1 MLVRQG
7 KADAMLCG
15 TFGGYGEHLR
25 HVRDV
30 IGLRAGTATLAAMQM
45 LMLPGRQLFILDTH
59 VNRDPSAEQ
68 VAEMTLLAAEE
79 VRRFGVTPSVAL
91 LSHSSFGGS
100 DAASAVKM
108 RQARVLILARDPQL
122 AVEGEM
128 RGDAALSKTILE
140 REFPDSNLTT
150 EANVLVMPNVDAA
163 NISYNLLRVA
173 AGNGITV
180 GGILLGAARPVHI
193 LTPSATVRRIVNM
206 TALAVVDAT
215 SQRAAVHAID

>member
-1 MLVRQG
+1 
-7 KADAMLCG
+7 
-15 TFGGYGEHLR
+15 
-25 HVRDV
+25 
-30 IGLRAGTATLAAMQM
+30 
-45 LMLPGRQLFILDTH
+45 MLPGRQLFILDTH

-100 DAASAVKM
+100 DAASARKM
-108 RQARVLILARDPQL
+108 REALALIKARDPQL

-128 RGDAALSKTILE
+128 RGDAALSRTVLE
-140 REFPDSNLTT
+140 REFPDANLQA

-163 NISYNLLRVA
+163 NISYNLLRIA

-180 GGILLGAARPVHI
+180 GGILLGAAKPAHI

-206 TALAVVDAT
+206 TALAAADVT
-215 SQRAAVHAID
+215 SAARAEALPQDLAL